1 MIIYIHGF
9 GSAGQGGKANLFRE
23 YFKKDNIDYIA
34 PSLSYIPEL
43 AVTTLEE
50 LINSYSSVS
59 LIGSSL
65 GGFYAI
71 YFAEKYRLKAVL
83 INPAVKSE
91 KTLRKHVELK
101 ERAESYYDG
110 SRFEWRES
118 HLDMLRKYVVER
130 PSRGD
135 YLLMLNKGDE
145 VLDYRDA
152 LEKLPN
158 SKKIIEEGGDHKFG
172 NIDRYLEDI
181 KKYLKSTT

>member
-23 YFKKDNIDYIA
+23 YFKKHNIAYIA

-43 AVTTLEE
+43 VVTTLEE

-71 YFAEKYRLKAVL
+71 YLAEKYRLKAVL

-91 KTLRKHVELK
+91 KTLKKHIELK

-110 SRFEWRES
+110 SHFEWRES
-118 HLDMLRKYVVER
+118 HLDMLKNYVVEK
-130 PSRGD
+130 PCRGE
-135 YLLMLNKGDE
+135 YLLMLEKGDE

-158 SKKIIEEGGDHKFG
+158 AKKIIEEGGNHRFE
-172 NIDRYLEDI
+172 NIERYLEEI
-181 KKYLKSTT
+181 REYLK